1 MAAAI
6 KQAFKC
12 AVELTPGGGGVF
24 EVAVDGQTIF
34 SKKQSVRFPKEA
46 DIVKA
51 INGLRRQ
58 GAPPA

>member
-34 SKKQSVRFPKEA
+34 SKKQSVRFPKGDE
-46 DIVKA
+46 IVKA
-51 INGLRRQ
+51 LRSHRRPD
-58 GAPPA
+58 GPAS